1 MGNHIRYA
9 YYRYQRIKV
18 ERVQLR
24 EKEEDAAFDEMKQTK
39 KRQRAILKEQKM
51 IIQKKLDSVRTRIDA
66 IVEDPNL
73 DDQDK
78 IAKLG
83 GHTNTERSYQQELE
97 SIELCI
103 IQCNTTLA
111 TIRSYRRSVQNQRT
125 NKKFVE
131 ISSRVPH
138 LDLEKRVQEMER
150 TNDDA
155 QDVIDRLQDI
165 NQEAEMG
172 RVDPSEVKTAAKD
185 KLEQR
190 RKHLA
195 AFKASSSLLPA
206 AVEKKH
212 SSPPPPLPQQQQ
224 QIQPL
229 LPPPPEPVQSK
240 PPRTRRE
247 DASQQQRPRRT
258 IVDIT
263 DEELDT
269 GIVVQYPTQQQQQRV
284 KAAASAA
291 RATPVVVAAVA
302 SKTTTKAVSV
312 DTTPVKKK
320 TVSIVVAGEC
330 NTTAAATPKTLEDSS
345 DTTTSVRLLA

>member
-9 YYRYQRIKV
+9 YYKYQRIKV

-39 KRQRAILKEQKM
+39 KRQRAILKEQKA
-51 IIQKKLDSVRTRIDA
+51 IIQKKLDSVRTRIDV

-103 IQCNTTLA
+103 IQCNATLA
-111 TIRSYRRSVQNQRT
+111 TIRSFRRSVQNQRT

-172 RVDPSEVKTAAKD
+172 RVDPFEVKTAAKD

-190 RKHLA
+190 RKHLS
-195 AFKASSSLLPA
+195 AFKSSSSSPPT
-206 AVEKKH
+206 VEKKSH
-212 SSPPPPLPQQQQ
+212 SSPPPKQL
-224 QIQPL
+224 QPL
-229 LPPPPEPVQSK
+229 LSPPPEPVQSK
-240 PPRTRRE
+240 PPRTRR
-247 DASQQQRPRRT
+247 DDVPSLQQQRPRRT

-269 GIVVQYPTQQQQQRV
+269 GIVVRHPTQQQQQQRV

-291 RATPVVVAAVA
+291 RATPVVVVAATAAA

-330 NTTAAATPKTLEDSS
+330 NATTATPKTLEDNS